1 MTLKG
6 LATQLGLGTHSYVSE
21 LEAGKKVPTAF
32 MVLRIAR
39 LFDVSADALM
49 KDELEL
55 EQEQVNTC
63 L

>member
-6 LATQLGLGTHSYVSE
+6 LAAELGLGTHSYVSE
-21 LEAGKKVPTAF
+21 LEAGKKAPTAF

-39 LFDVSADALM
+39 LFEISTDVLM

-55 EQEQVNTC
+55 SGEVE
-63 L
+63 